1 MGGFFS
7 LFFCVLADEVVPNPL
22 GSNRRRKQMMMPL
35 AQGVLYNLA
44 ICGWQ
49 HWNRNARVHGS
60 GIGARLRRW
69 WYGVN
74 GWALPP
80 ISESSSSRKVTS
92 KVSPTWR

>member
-1 MGGFFS
+1 MFWLTKS
-7 LFFCVLADEVVPNPL
+7 SRTPLARTDDE
-22 GSNRRRKQMMMPL
+22 KQMMMPL

-60 GIGARLRRW
+60 GVGARLRRW

-80 ISESSSSRKVTS
+80 VSESSSSSRKVTS
-92 KVSPTWR
+92 KVSRPLR